1 MFFSFGVWAP
11 DIWRRKKTNIAA
23 LSCASYVCRAAREGL
38 SVTMMERLVKLYGS
52 EITTMLTMQYRWR
65 QCAWVDTRKA
75 RFLLTHDL
83 VLYFS
88 VTIVTDL
95 FLHAI
100 HRMHTSI
107 MAWPSH
113 VLYESQLE
121 AHSSVAEHLLRLAM
135 SHNIYCSTYNG
146 GIEILCVT
154 INHVCLTLA
163 SFPAPTQL
171 SVACSMKKHSHVG
184 RAWEWG

>member
-1 MFFSFGVWAP
+1 MCMDG
-11 DIWRRKKTNIAA
+11 
-23 LSCASYVCRAAREGL
+23 Y
-38 SVTMMERLVKLYGS
+38 
-52 EITTMLTMQYRWR
+52 
-65 QCAWVDTRKA
+65 RKA

-88 VTIVTDL
+88 VTIVTDF

-100 HRMHTSI
+100 RRMHTSI

-135 SHNIYCSTYNG
+135 SHNIYCSIRT
-146 GIEILCVT
+146 
-154 INHVCLTLA
+154 
-163 SFPAPTQL
+163 
-171 SVACSMKKHSHVG
+171 MVG
-184 RAWEWG
+184 LRSYV